1 MEVQQQPLTD
11 INRITVEFKNGNSRT
26 INYSISILI
35 ESQWNLKMLLK
46 IFLMML
52 FFILIESQWN
62 LKQYMTLLHKKYV
75 LHINRITVEFKKESY
90 YHRSGAEEAY

>member
-1 MEVQQQPLTD
+1 MPMQYNNGVTMELVSYGVISQAGSTQAM
-11 INRITVEFKNGNSRT
+11 EFGYDNE
-26 INYSISILI
+26 I
-35 ESQWNLKMLLK
+35 
-46 IFLMML
+46 
-52 FFILIESQWN
+52 ILIESQWN